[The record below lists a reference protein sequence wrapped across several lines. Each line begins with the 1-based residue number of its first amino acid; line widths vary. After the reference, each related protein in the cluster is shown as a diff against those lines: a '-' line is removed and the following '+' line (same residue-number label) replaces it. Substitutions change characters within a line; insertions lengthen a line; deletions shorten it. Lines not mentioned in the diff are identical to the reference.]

1 MLKKQYYCDICGQE
15 YSERNIYGI
24 RFNSD
29 ITFAVKNNPD
39 DSQGKHICRYCYGGI
54 ALNWKQMFEKGYEGQ
69 AEHIEEIEARR
80 VKQEVEK

>member
-39 DSQGKHICRYCYGGI
+39 DEDELLLWLNNCSDFIEFREPDLNNQVTAI
-54 ALNWKQMFEKGYEGQ
+54 AKVSSG
-69 AEHIEEIEARR
+69 EEF
-80 VKQEVEK
+80 KNLKLM